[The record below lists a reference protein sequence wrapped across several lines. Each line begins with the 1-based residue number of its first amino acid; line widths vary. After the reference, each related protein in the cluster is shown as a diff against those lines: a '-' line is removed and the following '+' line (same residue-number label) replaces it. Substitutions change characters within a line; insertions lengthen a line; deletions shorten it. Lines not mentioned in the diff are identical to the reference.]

1 MSEQDEV
8 FVIPQENDGK
18 PVRELTRELT
28 ETLDGIEGATK
39 VVIPDSVTSIEDGAF
54 EDCASLTSVE
64 IPNSVTSIGK
74 SAFEDCASLTS
85 VEIPANAKLEKDAF
99 PDKRRVVRK

>member
-1 MSEQDEV
+1 MSDQDEV

-64 IPNSVTSIGK
+64 IP
-74 SAFEDCASLTS
+74 
-85 VEIPANAKLEKDAF
+85 ANAKLEKDAF